1 MTKAKAVAW
10 NITSKEEINP
20 QPPLLSSNEE
30 PPIGSEDYDRFDA
43 SQENQRSFSSGGSRQ
58 LGRQARPRTSR
69 PSTAATQASSS
80 RKGLSSAASSIAS
93 SASSNTK
100 PFHFKTATRAA
111 LRSAR
116 RLSASSSVSDTVSTV
131 SLPLSTRV
139 GGSRRRFAP
148 LSAAARRGTPFRKN
162 HSRSNSS
169 SRSRASSKSRF
180 FKNESPFTK
189 LIKIGYPISVSCTE
203 IKAQF

>member
-43 SQENQRSFSSGGSRQ
+43 SQENQRSFSSVGGQ
-58 LGRQARPRTSR
+58 VGRQARPRTSR

-93 SASSNTK
+93 SASSSTK

-139 GGSRRRFAP
+139 GGSRGRFAP

-162 HSRSNSS
+162 NSHSNSS
-169 SRSRASSKSRF
+169 TRSRASSKSRF